1 MLGVWDLKGTHR
13 YKHSLNP
20 CAVCK
25 QEGSFREC
33 KCCNAGEIF
42 ISTGDRKIEY
52 QGMPSRSLIYSKTSE
67 WNSRFLIDS
76 RTKHSGRAICRGLL
90 C

>member
-25 QEGSFREC
+25 
-33 KCCNAGEIF
+33 
-42 ISTGDRKIEY
+42 RKDHLENVNVA
-52 QGMPSRSLIYSKTSE
+52 MLEK
-67 WNSRFLIDS
+67 FL
-76 RTKHSGRAICRGLL
+76 
-90 C
+90 